1 MSTKNEQKKE
11 TTLKKNTTAQTAPN
25 TDSDS
30 IQTGIIRIHRPKRY
44 AVISNE
50 MLRDKQLSFAARGVL
65 SYLFTHKHNW
75 KMQVADLIKQSPMGR
90 DAVYTIIRELKRFGY
105 VRQECIR
112 NSDGTFRWETMVYES
127 PVATDG
133 FSSSSAPETSP
144 RTPSKTKPEPLTGFP
159 QAALPEA
166 IKPHYKKYGK
176 EEVLSKEVLNKNLS
190 LTHETPVE
198 SSLQAVIKREKENHK
213 SEPTKKSVT
222 GETAQTA
229 SLPMAQEDAI
239 KTPDPEQKSATTVN
253 PIVKKHARSVFP
265 IEVIVA
271 YVKHL
276 QAQGEHVQNV
286 MGLAYHIHK
295 TTAHDALI
303 EAHLTNKNSPQSHPL
318 TTKRDVNCPQCFGT
332 GIEVVTG
339 KGARKCPRCRPKIT
353 PQGSPSGNQIQHIKL
368 PTSHA
373 P

>member
-1 MSTKNEQKKE
+1 MR
-11 TTLKKNTTAQTAPN
+11 KNTTTQTARN
-25 TDSDS
+25 TTSDS
-30 IQTGIIRIHRPKRY
+30 IQTGIIRIHRPERY

-50 MLRDKQLSFAARGVL
+50 VLRDKRLSFAARGVL

-75 KMQVADLIKQSPMGR
+75 KMQVTDLINQSPLGR

-105 VRQECIR
+105 IRQECIR

-127 PVATDG
+127 PVAMDD
-133 FSSSSAPETSP
+133 FSSSSAPETSSEIL
-144 RTPSKTKPEPLTGFP
+144 SKTKPEPLTGFP

-166 IKPHYKKYGK
+166 IKPHYKNYRK
-176 EEVLSKEVLNKNLS
+176 EEVLSKEVLNKTLS
-190 LTHETPVE
+190 LTHENPVE
-198 SSLQAVIKREKENHK
+198 SSLQTVIEREQENRK
-213 SEPTKKSVT
+213 PEPAEKTNAEK
-222 GETAQTA
+222 TAQIA
-229 SLPMAQEDAI
+229 SLTTTQKGAI
-239 KTPDPEQKSATTVN
+239 KTPNPEQKSATTVK

-295 TTAHDALI
+295 TMTHDALI
-303 EAHLTNKNSPQSHPL
+303 EAYLTNKNSPQSHPP

-332 GIEVVTG
+332 GIEVVAG
-339 KGARKCPRCRPKIT
+339 NGARKCPRCRPQT
-353 PQGSPSGNQIQHIKL
+353 APQDSPSGNQIQHIK
-368 PTSHA
+368 PTTSHA